1 MRLLEAE
8 RVQRVPIQQRV
19 AGQTLRAV
27 LVQSIGCV
35 GLVAGAHLAA
45 HFASSADQESTLR

>member
-8 RVQRVPIQQRV
+8 RVQQVPIQQRV

-35 GLVAGAHLAA
+35 GLVAEAHSAA

>member
-1 MRLLEAE
+1 MRLQEAE
-8 RVQRVPIQQRV
+8 RVQQVPIQQRV

-35 GLVAGAHLAA
+35 GLVAEAHSAA